1 MRHSALA
8 IAVVI
13 ATVARADDVPSRYG
27 ISIYNAASSNPDA
40 LFEANDNDAG
50 APGGY
55 AVVRDR
61 RQFELKIGTN
71 PVQVRDVSRWL
82 DPGAV
87 SLRLLGD
94 AGGADILDQRFENEP
109 VSLDALVQ
117 RHFGHNVEI
126 VGAGNAATGAPISG
140 TLLANVG
147 GLTVQT
153 ADGRV
158 TTVTEFSR
166 VTFPDLPRGLAA
178 TPALRWDI
186 AAKKA
191 GTQAFEI
198 VYPTQGLAW
207 RAEYSAWIV
216 PGADCKVDFAA
227 WAQIADHSGSDFR
240 GAQVKLIAGEPHRA
254 NQQPR
259 PRMMMAKTAAS
270 RALTAEDSGNA
281 GDYHEY
287 TLDAPVDLL
296 SGGLLRVAL
305 FPSLPLPCQRQY
317 VFESTRLHVNPGMA
331 PITDRAYGG
340 DEHLPILATLGL
352 HVDRPLPAGRVRV
365 IEDASDG
372 APEFVGEDQIGH
384 TPRAEPITINLGDA
398 FDLRG
403 ERSQTDFRVDKD
415 KRTLDESFAIR
426 LVNRSAHAQTV
437 IVREHLYRW
446 TQWNIVQSSTKFDK
460 RNADTVEFKLEAPAD
475 GEAKLTYAVQ
485 YQWSESLK

>member
-1 MRHSALA
+1 MRPCRYLRARF

-13 ATVARADDVPSRYG
+13 ATAAKADDVPSRYG

-61 RQFELKIGTN
+61 RQFELKVGTN

-87 SLRLLGD
+87 SLRVLGD

-126 VGAGNAATGAPISG
+126 VPAGNAAIGAPISG

-153 ADGRV
+153 ADGPLL

-191 GTQAFEI
+191 GTQGFEI

-216 PGADCKVDFAA
+216 PGADCKVDFCGMGTDCRS
-227 WAQIADHSGSDFR
+227 QRQLDFR
-240 GAQVKLIAGEPHRA
+240 GAHGQSLIAGEPHRA

-259 PRMMMAKTAAS
+259 ARMMMAKTASS
-270 RALTAEDSGNA
+270 RALTADESGNA
-281 GDYHEY
+281 GDYHENIRWMRRS
-287 TLDAPVDLL
+287 TCSAA
-296 SGGLLRVAL
+296 SLLRVAL
-305 FPSLPLPCQRQY
+305 FRCSRCPCPANANTCSNLRACTSTPGWRLSL
-317 VFESTRLHVNPGMA
+317 
-331 PITDRAYGG
+331 DRAY
-340 DEHLPILATLGL
+340 
-352 HVDRPLPAGRVRV
+352 
-365 IEDASDG
+365 
-372 APEFVGEDQIGH
+372 
-384 TPRAEPITINLGDA
+384 
-398 FDLRG
+398 
-403 ERSQTDFRVDKD
+403 
-415 KRTLDESFAIR
+415 
-426 LVNRSAHAQTV
+426 
-437 IVREHLYRW
+437 RW
-446 TQWNIVQSSTKFDK
+446 
-460 RNADTVEFKLEAPAD
+460 R
-475 GEAKLTYAVQ
+475 
-485 YQWSESLK
+485 